1 MWPPFKV
8 NMTIVSY
15 NLCIETGQNLIWNRR
30 ANEEQHAAFLQ
41 DAQAVILP
49 QGCSEKL
56 YSLSSKNCSSVF
68 PNYHARFQ
76 YPGKTGQAALFKKH
90 TVPHPQ
96 TRVYKDL
103 DEWAV
108 EGGRK
113 LCTFP
118 SVFKLSWGGE
128 GSNVALLQT
137 ENDLDHWL
145 KKAASSE
152 KNGQEGFLIQ
162 QYIPTGGKSLRVVVI
177 GERYYSYWRIAPGS
191 DDSQQN
197 IAERFYSNLGK
208 GAEIDQNFMPE
219 RQDEAV
225 QALRSFCKQ
234 THINLAGVDFI
245 FSEEEIEPEPLFLE
259 INYCF
264 RCKGIGGH
272 DKYIGHLTEAI
283 REWLKG

>member
-1 MWPPFKV
+1 
-8 NMTIVSY
+8 MTILSY
-15 NLCIETGQNLIWNRR
+15 NLCIEAGQNLIWNKS
-30 ANEEQHAAFLQ
+30 AKEEQHAAFLR
-41 DAQAVILP
+41 DASAVILP

-56 YSLSSKNCSSVF
+56 YALSSDNCKSVF

-76 YPGKTGQAALFKKH
+76 YPGKTGQAELFQNLD
-90 TVPHPQ
+90 VPHPQ
-96 TRVYKDL
+96 TCVYKDL
-103 DEWAV
+103 NEWTKKV
-108 EGGRK
+108 GRD

-137 ENDLDHWL
+137 ESDLDHWL
-145 KKAASSE
+145 NNANTSE
-152 KNGQEGFLIQ
+152 KNGQNGFLIQ

-177 GERYYSYWRIAPGS
+177 GERYYSYWRIAPDNNEEG
-191 DDSQQN
+191 QQG
-197 IAERFYSNLGK
+197 IAERFYSNLAK
-208 GAEIDQNFMPE
+208 GATIDRNFMPE
-219 RQDEAV
+219 RQEAAV
-225 QALRSFCKQ
+225 QALHSFCQQ

-272 DKYIGHLTEAI
+272 DKYVAHLTDAI
-283 REWLKG
+283 REWLETQRIV